1 MMLPT
6 KPLLCLQLVLESASI
21 CAKGIQLRLGIS
33 RSDGRVLA
41 VCDHTESYWQASN
54 VNMSK
59 ALRFCTWISPT
70 NLVKA
75 SPRVKMVAFLS
86 VFGVYWLSFPWMLRL
101 WGMPSRVFAASYLV
115 LAALLWGLKGGLL
128 VALVNIPVAISLLK
142 VALT

>member
-1 MMLPT
+1 
-6 KPLLCLQLVLESASI
+6 
-21 CAKGIQLRLGIS
+21 
-33 RSDGRVLA
+33 
-41 VCDHTESYWQASN
+41 
-54 VNMSK
+54 
-59 ALRFCTWISPT
+59 
-70 NLVKA
+70 
-75 SPRVKMVAFLS
+75 MVAFLS